1 MIREVISYEWFTVF
15 MVLGLSLITMAKVL
29 FTNRFLDFIGVLG
42 NSKYLK
48 LYTKDQKFIDFFD
61 GLLFLNLAI
70 GLSVFGYFSY
80 LTLEPTEVF
89 ELDVFLKILLGITG
103 ISLIKIL
110 IERLVGSLFEIDKL
124 IDSYLFQ
131 KTSYKNFNGF
141 VLLIT
146 NTLLLYVINPTKN
159 IIIGIVALLVLI
171 NLIGFMTSFKNHQ
184 KTVTNNLFYFILYL
198 CALEIGPYLILYK
211 IIVEYKA

>member
-1 MIREVISYEWFTVF
+1 MIREIISYEWFTIF
-15 MVLGLSLITMAKVL
+15 MVLGLVFITTAKVL
-29 FTNRFLDFIGVLG
+29 FTNRFLDFIGVIG

-61 GLLFLNLAI
+61 ALLFFNLVI
-70 GLSVFGYFSY
+70 SISIFTYFSY
-80 LTLEPTEVF
+80 LTLEPSQSF
-89 ELDVFLKILLGITG
+89 ELDVFLKVLLGIT
-103 ISLIKIL
+103 SLAIIKIL
-110 IERLVGSLFEIDKL
+110 TERLVGSLFEIDPL

-131 KTSYKNFNGF
+131 KTSYKNFSGL
-141 VLLIT
+141 VLLLI
-146 NTLLLYVINPTKN
+146 NALLLYTINPSKA
-159 IIIGIVALLVLI
+159 ILLVAISIMVLI

-184 KTVTNNLFYFILYL
+184 KVVINNIFYFILYL

>member
-1 MIREVISYEWFTVF
+1 MIREIISYEWFTIF
-15 MVLGLSLITMAKVL
+15 MVLGLVFITTAKVL
-29 FTNRFLDFIGVLG
+29 FTNRFLDFIGVIG

-61 GLLFLNLAI
+61 ALLFFNLVI
-70 GLSVFGYFSY
+70 SISIFTYFSY
-80 LTLEPTEVF
+80 LTLEPSQSF
-89 ELDVFLKILLGITG
+89 ELDVFLKVLLGIT
-103 ISLIKIL
+103 SLAIIKIL
-110 IERLVGSLFEIDKL
+110 TERLVGSLFEIDPL

-131 KTSYKNFNGF
+131 KTSYKNFSGL
-141 VLLIT
+141 VLLLI
-146 NTLLLYVINPTKN
+146 NALLLYTINPSKE
-159 IIIGIVALLVLI
+159 ILLVAISIMVLI

-184 KTVTNNLFYFILYL
+184 KVVINNIFYFILYL

>member
-70 GLSVFGYFSY
+70 GLSIFGYFSY
-80 LTLEPTEVF
+80 LTLVPTEIF

-131 KTSYKNFNGF
+131 KISYKNFNGF

>member
-80 LTLEPTEVF
+80 LTLVPTEIF

-131 KTSYKNFNGF
+131 KISYKNFNGF

>member
-1 MIREVISYEWFTVF
+1 MIREIISYEWFTIF
-15 MVLGLSLITMAKVL
+15 MVLGLVFITTAKVL
-29 FTNRFLDFIGVLG
+29 FTNRFLDFIGVIG

-61 GLLFLNLAI
+61 ALLFFNLI
-70 GLSVFGYFSY
+70 ISVTIFAYLSY
-80 LTLEPTEVF
+80 LTLEPTQIF
-89 ELDVFLKILLGITG
+89 ELDMFLKFLLGVT
-103 ISLIKIL
+103 SLSVIKIL
-110 IERLVGSLFEIDKL
+110 VERLVGSLFEIDPL

-131 KTSYKNFNGF
+131 KTSYKNFSGF
-141 VLLIT
+141 LLLLI
-146 NTLLLYVINPTKN
+146 NALFLYTINPSKE
-159 IIIGIVALLVLI
+159 IIIVAISIMVLI

-184 KTVTNNLFYFILYL
+184 KVVTNNIFYFILYL

>member
-70 GLSVFGYFSY
+70 GLSIFGYFSY
-80 LTLEPTEVF
+80 LTLVPTEIF

>member
-80 LTLEPTEVF
+80 LTLVPTEIF

>member
-70 GLSVFGYFSY
+70 GLSIFGYFSY
-80 LTLEPTEVF
+80 LTLVPTEIF

-131 KTSYKNFNGF
+131 KISYKNFNGF

-159 IIIGIVALLVLI
+159 IIIGVVALMVLI

>member
-80 LTLEPTEVF
+80 LTLEPTEIF

>member
-80 LTLEPTEVF
+80 LTLVPTEIF

-141 VLLIT
+141 VLLII

>member
-70 GLSVFGYFSY
+70 GLSVFGFFSY
-80 LTLEPTEVF
+80 LTLVPT
-89 ELDVFLKILLGITG
+89 
-103 ISLIKIL
+103 
-110 IERLVGSLFEIDKL
+110 
-124 IDSYLFQ
+124 
-131 KTSYKNFNGF
+131 
-141 VLLIT
+141 
-146 NTLLLYVINPTKN
+146 
-159 IIIGIVALLVLI
+159 
-171 NLIGFMTSFKNHQ
+171 
-184 KTVTNNLFYFILYL
+184 
-198 CALEIGPYLILYK
+198 
-211 IIVEYKA
+211 

>member
-70 GLSVFGYFSY
+70 GLSIFGYFSY
-80 LTLEPTEVF
+80 LTLVPTEIF

-141 VLLIT
+141 VLLII

>member
-80 LTLEPTEVF
+80 LTLVPTEIF

-146 NTLLLYVINPTKN
+146 NTLLLYIINPTKN

>member
-70 GLSVFGYFSY
+70 GLSIFGYFSY
-80 LTLEPTEVF
+80 LMLVPTEIF

-131 KTSYKNFNGF
+131 KISYKNFNGF

-159 IIIGIVALLVLI
+159 IIVGVVALMVLI

>member
-80 LTLEPTEVF
+80 LTLVPTEIF

-131 KTSYKNFNGF
+131 KISYKNFNGF

-159 IIIGIVALLVLI
+159 IIVGVVALMVLI